1 METTQSHEYHYKVDF
16 YWKSL
21 AMYGAALLIY
31 AIFKGSIEE
40 KTLTIAITDPIVLL
54 LACFVALSAISLF
67 VNHHAQRV
75 IVINQ
80 DSIIFKNRF
89 RERVIALNE
98 IKSIILLKDRRFKM
112 NTLSAVKIKIQG
124 RRRALRLRP
133 SLFEHEEA
141 LIADLKQLKHIVHQR
156 KG

>member
-1 METTQSHEYHYKVDF
+1 METKQSHEYHYKVDF

>member
-1 METTQSHEYHYKVDF
+1 METKQSHEYHYKVDF

-89 RERVIALNE
+89 RERVIALHE

>member
-1 METTQSHEYHYKVDF
+1 METKQSHEYHYKVDF

-75 IVINQ
+75 IVINP

-141 LIADLKQLKHIVHQR
+141 LIADLKQLKHIVHQK

>member
-1 METTQSHEYHYKVDF
+1 MKQITSHEYHYKVDF

-31 AIFKGSIEE
+31 ATFKGSIEE

-67 VNHHAQRV
+67 INHHARRV
-75 IVINQ
+75 IAITE

-89 RERVIALNE
+89 RERIVKLHD
-98 IKSIILLKDRRFKM
+98 IKSIILVKDRRFKV
-112 NTLSAVKIKIQG
+112 NTLNAVKIKIHG
-124 RRRALRLRP
+124 RRRPLRLRP
-133 SLFEHEEA
+133 SLFDHEEA
-141 LIADLKQLKHIVHQR
+141 LIADLKALKQNIQSL